1 VTGRIRVEV
10 EDRHGV
16 AAEVFDPPA
25 LAPRQ
30 RDQLAAL
37 AGGLVHDVAQ
47 ALGRSEEHARLV
59 ILAVV
64 MRSRADEAAYER
76 VAESRG
82 LLPL

>member
-1 VTGRIRVEV
+1 
-10 EDRHGV
+10 
-16 AAEVFDPPA
+16 
-25 LAPRQ
+25 
-30 RDQLAAL
+30 
-37 AGGLVHDVAQ
+37 VHDAAQ